1 MNRLPLDGVRVVEF
15 AHMVMG
21 PSCGLVLADLGAE
34 VIKVEPLEGD
44 NTRRLEAAG
53 AGFFPVFNRNKKSLA
68 VDLKRAEGR
77 DMVLRLL
84 DASDVLTENFR
95 PGALDKLGFGSEAL
109 AARNPRLVYC
119 SLKGFLDGPYQ
130 HRPALDEVVQMMGG
144 LAYMTGLP
152 ERPLRAGSSVV
163 DILGGT
169 FGAVAVLA
177 ALREREST
185 GRGARVTSA
194 LFESTAYLVAQH
206 MAQYEITGEAPP
218 PMSVKRPAW
227 SVYDIFETGDGD
239 RLFVGVVTDTQWEIF
254 CREFGQ
260 TELAADPRLR
270 TNGARVRER
279 AWLIPRLGEAM
290 KRFSKAE
297 LEAKLERIGLPYRAD
312 RQALGPAQ
320 RSAPHRLR
328 RVTRDAAALGPHDPR
343 SRPADRLRRRAPA
356 KALRPAAD
364 RRRRARRA
372 AGSRLWRGADRRA
385 RRRGGHFPAACLNSI
400 QPFSSASM
408 PACTICSSSC
418 DATPEA
424 PMPPMQ
430 LPSTLIGS
438 PPCTGSTGILSID
451 IRPPATRS
459 SHVLLEHARGR
470 RGTRLFDRDRGVGR
484 RRAVH
489 AHQMQQV
496 PAVVHDGDDDVP
508 FVAPRLGLRRRA
520 HLAAVV
526 ESQLRSSPH
535 FVALSFSALR
545 ICSSAPGSSMVVR
558 SPGSRPSASAWIERR
573 SVLPERVFGSSVTK
587 CTARGRAIAP
597 SCLSTVSMTSFS
609 SFSCPSGEPA

>member
-68 VDLKRAEGR
+68 VDLKHAEGR
-77 DMVLRLL
+77 DLVLRLL

-95 PGALDKLGFGSEAL
+95 PGALDKLGFGYEAL

-227 SVYDIFETGDGD
+227 GVYDIFETGDGD
-239 RLFVGVVTDTQWEIF
+239 RLFIGVVTDTQWKIF
-254 CREFGQ
+254 CGEFGEA
-260 TELAADPRLR
+260 ELAADPRLQ

-279 AWLIPRLGEAM
+279 AWLIPRLSEAM

-297 LEAKLERIGLPYRAD
+297 LEATLERIGLPYAPIAKPWDLLAD
-312 RQALGPAQ
+312 PHLTASGAL
-320 RSAPHRLR
+320 H
-328 RVTRDAAALGPHDPR
+328 
-343 SRPADRLRRRAPA
+343 
-356 KALRPAAD
+356 
-364 RRRRARRA
+364 
-372 AGSRLWRGADRRA
+372 
-385 RRRGGHFPAACLNSI
+385 
-400 QPFSSASM
+400 
-408 PACTICSSSC
+408 
-418 DATPEA
+418 AT
-424 PMPPMQ
+424 Q
-430 LPSTLIGS
+430 LPSGRTIHVPGLPIAFGGEHLPKRS
-438 PPCTGSTGILSID
+438 DPPPVGEGA
-451 IRPPATRS
+451 RA
-459 SHVLLEHARGR
+459 VLLAIGYGEAQIDALAGA
-470 RGTRLFDRDRGVGR
+470 GVISL
-484 RRAVH
+484 
-489 AHQMQQV
+489 
-496 PAVVHDGDDDVP
+496 PA
-508 FVAPRLGLRRRA
+508 A
-520 HLAAVV
+520 
-526 ESQLRSSPH
+526 
-535 FVALSFSALR
+535 
-545 ICSSAPGSSMVVR
+545 
-558 SPGSRPSASAWIERR
+558 
-573 SVLPERVFGSSVTK
+573 
-587 CTARGRAIAP
+587 
-597 SCLSTVSMTSFS
+597 
-609 SFSCPSGEPA
+609 